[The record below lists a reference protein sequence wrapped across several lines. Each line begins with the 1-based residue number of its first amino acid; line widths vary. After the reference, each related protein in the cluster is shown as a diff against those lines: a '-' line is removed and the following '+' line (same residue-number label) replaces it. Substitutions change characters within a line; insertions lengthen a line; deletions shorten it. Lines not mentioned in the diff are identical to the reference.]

1 MEKNDAPAPNTE
13 TDKKESP
20 PYYKIDHKL
29 AVLIWEVLLE
39 EGWIDLERSLS
50 RIMIDQGCEGI
61 GSKDVVIL
69 LCFWKDYIE
78 ENNLACLLPTD
89 QLH

>member
-1 MEKNDAPAPNTE
+1 MEKNDTQEPNTE
-13 TDKKESP
+13 TDKKGNP
-20 PYYKIDHKL
+20 PYYKIDHRL

-69 LCFWKDYIE
+69 LAFWKDYIE

>member
-1 MEKNDAPAPNTE
+1 MEKDDTQEPNTE
-13 TDKKESP
+13 TDIKGNP
-20 PYYKIDHKL
+20 PYYKIDHRL
-29 AVLIWEVLLE
+29 AVLIWEVLLA

-50 RIMIDQGCEGI
+50 RIMIDQGCKGI
-61 GSKDVVIL
+61 ESKDMVIL
-69 LCFWKDYIE
+69 LCFWKDYLE

>member
-1 MEKNDAPAPNTE
+1 MNRYNQRKKN
-13 TDKKESP
+13 KKENP

-50 RIMIDQGCEGI
+50 RIMIDQGCKGI
-61 GSKDVVIL
+61 EKISPNFLLIQSQMTHYIL
-69 LCFWKDYIE
+69 LQFE
-78 ENNLACLLPTD
+78 G
-89 QLH
+89 QLKFLNMN

>member
-50 RIMIDQGCEGI
+50 RIMIYQGCQGI
-61 GSKDVVIL
+61 ASKDVVTL
-69 LCFWKDYIE
+69 LAFWKDYLE
-78 ENNLACLLPTD
+78 ENDLVNFIPQD
-89 QLH
+89 ELH